1 MALAISTGQ
10 PYRDVCR
17 WSDEEIATAWDL
29 VDPAQRKR
37 SKGKGRQDGVVYGG

>member
-10 PYRDVCR
+10 PYREVCR

-29 VDPAQRKR
+29 IDQAQRKR
-37 SKGKGRQDGVVYGG
+37 GKSRHDDGVVYGG